1 MFKVVWRSSAIKR
14 SRVFILPVG
23 YSIKFQCSHYI
34 ESIWYVWS
42 AHQVTGFYVMIFNGL
57 TWSNYRLLKACNF
70 SNKSNTP
77 LWVFFIFF
85 QLYKRD
91 QMAQS
96 VSNDVTLREKGNVQT
111 TLSLNG
117 TLMSTALKKVGCTSC
132 LYFLAEK

>member
-1 MFKVVWRSSAIKR
+1 
-14 SRVFILPVG
+14 
-23 YSIKFQCSHYI
+23 
-34 ESIWYVWS
+34 
-42 AHQVTGFYVMIFNGL
+42 MIFNGL
-57 TWSNYRLLKACNF
+57 TWSNYRLLKARNF

-117 TLMSTALKKVGCTSC
+117 TLMSTVLKKVGCTSC